1 MNEGEHQFFFFL
13 FLSFI
18 FSILHMQ
25 QSNKKQNSS
34 GVKRTWKLGVVSR
47 GWLIVLCWYC
57 ASVARDTRRRERIMT
72 VSLEEGI

>member
-1 MNEGEHQFFFFL
+1 
-13 FLSFI
+13 
-18 FSILHMQ
+18 MQ

>member
-1 MNEGEHQFFFFL
+1 MNEGEHQFFFF
-13 FLSFI
+13 FFCLSF
-18 FSILHMQ
+18 FPSFTC
-25 QSNKKQNSS
+25 SKATKKQNSS

-57 ASVARDTRRRERIMT
+57 ASVARDTRRERIMT